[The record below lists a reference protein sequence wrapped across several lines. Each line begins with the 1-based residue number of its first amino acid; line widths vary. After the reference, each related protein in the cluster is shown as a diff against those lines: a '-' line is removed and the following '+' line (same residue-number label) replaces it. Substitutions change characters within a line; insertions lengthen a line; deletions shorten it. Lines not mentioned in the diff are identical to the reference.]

1 MGDNELIE
9 EVVSPTES
17 QSVDLSPVID
27 SLSDLIIK
35 QGEIIENQKE
45 IIDYFVPT
53 DEELKKLEQEEIK
66 KAKEQEEQ
74 EKELLQQEEQEKKE
88 LEEYNQEV
96 LTLLREIKDNS
107 TLGNEVASVSSSS
120 NYILLFVI
128 ISCIFFGLM
137 YKALKVFI

>member
-17 QSVDLSPVID
+17 QSVDLSPIID

-35 QGEIIENQKE
+35 QGEIIDNQKK

-53 DEELKKLEQEEIK
+53 DEELKKLEQEDQK
-66 KAKEQEEQ
+66 KAKEQEQQ

-88 LEEYNQEV
+88 LDEYKQEV
-96 LTLLREIKDNS
+96 LTLLKEIKNNS
-107 TLGNEVASVSSSS
+107 TIGNEVASVSSSS
-120 NYILLFVI
+120 NFTLLFVI
-128 ISCIFFGLM
+128 ISCVFFGLM